1 MDGPIYVETKNG
13 YHLEIKTQNMRHSRF
28 YNNRRQLG
36 RLYIHH
42 TGETKLLDM
51 IINRKFRPA
60 DLYKKEIIPAIKKV
74 LKDTLDNG
82 VTFQWSQKA
91 GCSCPCSPGFI
102 VKSYKYP
109 IKDIWVT
116 VSDFPNTVE
125 E

>member
-74 LKDTLDNG
+74 LKDTLDL
-82 VTFQWSQKA
+82 SL
-91 GCSCPCSPGFI
+91 I
-102 VKSYKYP
+102 H
-109 IKDIWVT
+109 I
-116 VSDFPNTVE
+116 
-125 E
+125 